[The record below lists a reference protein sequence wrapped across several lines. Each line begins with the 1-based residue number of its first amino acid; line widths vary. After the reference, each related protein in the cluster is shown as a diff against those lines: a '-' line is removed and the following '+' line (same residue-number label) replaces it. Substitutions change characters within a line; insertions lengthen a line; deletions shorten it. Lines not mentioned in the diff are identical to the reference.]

1 MAAHQARLTAEL
13 VAELAALGSP
23 ERAVGE
29 RAYLKSTYDHL
40 GVGVPATRSV
50 ARAFVR
56 GHRPDHDQLV
66 DLIDELWSGNVYERR
81 LLATLLLLQSWRQFG
96 VTDLAWIESL
106 IRDSR
111 TWALVD
117 TIATGVVAPIVRR
130 DPDGLDVLDRWVTHD
145 DFWVRRSAVLGL
157 RDLMRDGREIDR
169 FVRYADVLLPER
181 EFFIR
186 KALGWIA
193 RDTGRRHPGPIDAW
207 VRSNLALMNGVT
219 IREAVKYLPDG
230 PALLEAWRSRPARPS
245 RSEP

>member
-1 MAAHQARLTAEL
+1 MAAHEARLTAEL
-13 VAELAALGSP
+13 VAELTALGSP
-23 ERAVGE
+23 ERAIGE

-40 GVGVPATRSV
+40 GVGVPATRAV
-50 ARAFVR
+50 ARGFVR
-56 GHRPDHDQLV
+56 EHRPGHDELV
-66 DLIDELWSGNVYERR
+66 ELVDELWTGNVYERR
-81 LLATLLLLQSWRQFG
+81 LLSALLLQLSWRQFG
-96 VTDLAWIESL
+96 VADLPWIESL
-106 IRDSR
+106 IRDGR

-117 TIATGVVAPIVRR
+117 TLGTGVVAPIVAR
-130 DPDGLDVLDRWVTHD
+130 DPVGLDVLDRWVTHD

-193 RDTGRRHPGPIDAW
+193 RDTGRRHPESIAAW
-207 VRSNLALMNGVT
+207 VRANLHRMSGVT

-230 PALLEAWRSRPARPS
+230 PALVAAWRSRS
-245 RSEP
+245 SEL